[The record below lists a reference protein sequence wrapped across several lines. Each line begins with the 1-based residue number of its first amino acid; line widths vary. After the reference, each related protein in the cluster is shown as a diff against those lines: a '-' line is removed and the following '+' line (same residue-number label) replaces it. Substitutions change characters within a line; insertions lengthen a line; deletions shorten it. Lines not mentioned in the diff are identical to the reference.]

1 MDDDITFQDEINR
14 PTINVPRAAL
24 CFARSL
30 AYPILNV
37 DLYLSR
43 LDALADAAC
52 PSVEKGKTLN
62 ERVDALSD
70 FLFYQR
76 EFSGN
81 RQDYTDPRNSYLN
94 CVLDRRKGIP
104 ISLSVIYTSIAKR
117 LGLQAYGIG
126 LPGHFIVGVY
136 QAGSQVFLDPFNAGV
151 RLTIADCGKLVREH
165 TGYQGAFHP
174 KWLTP
179 ISPNDLLAR
188 MLTNL
193 CNAYVQR
200 EDWINAIPVIQHLLM
215 LQPETDYHLRDLGF
229 LYMYNGSLRLAAQ
242 YMEEYLRR
250 APGAADFENVR
261 TSLQIVAGRLAL
273 WN

>member
-1 MDDDITFQDEINR
+1 MDDDVTFQDEISR

-30 AYPILNV
+30 AYPILDV
-37 DLYLSR
+37 DHYLSR
-43 LDALADAAC
+43 LDALAEAAR
-52 PSVEKGKTLN
+52 PQVERSKTLD

-70 FLFYQR
+70 YLFYQR
-76 EFSGN
+76 AFTGN
-81 RQDYTDPRNSYLN
+81 HYDYSDPRNSYLN
-94 CVLDRRKGIP
+94 CVLDRKMGIP

-117 LGLQAYGIG
+117 LGLPAYGIG
-126 LPGHFIVGVY
+126 LPGHFIVGVF
-136 QAGSQVFLDPFNAGV
+136 QGGSQVYLDPFNNGI
-151 RLTIADCGKLVREH
+151 RLSLADCGKLVRER
-165 TGYQGAFHP
+165 TGYQGTFHP

-193 CNAYVQR
+193 CNAYVQH
-200 EDWINAIPVIQHLLM
+200 EDWSNAIPVILHLLM
-215 LQPETDYHLRDLGF
+215 LQPETDFHLRDLGF
-229 LYMYNGSLRLAAQ
+229 LYMYDGSLRLAAQ
-242 YMEEYLRR
+242 YLEEYLRR
-250 APGAADFENVR
+250 VPGAADFENVR